1 MAPGAWTTGEST
13 DWACIVVC
21 TQNKAK
27 RKELYQN
34 VVYSIL
40 IQLVFYPPFLYILK
54 STIVYKVLITS
65 N

>member
-1 MAPGAWTTGEST
+1 MDYWRIHRLGLVSLCAHNR
-13 DWACIVVC
+13 I
-21 TQNKAK
+21 KAK

-34 VVYSIL
+34 VVCL
-40 IQLVFYPPFLYILK
+40 HFDTARLLPPPFLYILK